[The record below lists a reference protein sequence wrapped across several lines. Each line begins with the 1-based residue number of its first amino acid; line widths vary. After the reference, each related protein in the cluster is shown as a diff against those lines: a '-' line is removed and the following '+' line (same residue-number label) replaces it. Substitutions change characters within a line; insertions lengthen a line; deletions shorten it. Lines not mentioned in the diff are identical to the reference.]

1 MSLDSRDQNMQ
12 SALDRLAEQ
21 EAALE
26 AQLRR
31 VREARLRQ
39 EGALLSFRQLREE
52 GLLGEDAA
60 PEIAPPTPAVLAQDS
75 PPPLPPTPPP
85 TLAG

>member
-1 MSLDSRDQNMQ
+1 MPSLDVREQNMR
-12 SALDRLAEQ
+12 SALDRLAED

-39 EGALLSFRQLREE
+39 EGALLTFHQLREE

-60 PEIAPPTPAVLAQDS
+60 PAPAVLPEEIQPI
-75 PPPLPPTPPP
+75 PPALPP